1 MILISLLKL
10 VRDDAKFRTTT
21 RNFLNLW
28 LSSPGFRCL
37 ILLRFQSLCYQ
48 SGYYKLS
55 NYIRFRMLLRYSL
68 DSVPG
73 CIIGKGFKIEH
84 PVGIVIGKG
93 VVIGDFVTLA
103 GNVTLGEKF
112 IDSRSNG
119 SYPRLGNRISVGSGA
134 IILGNTFVGDDVTI
148 GAGSIVLRSV
158 NPGSTVV
165 GLHK

>member
-1 MILISLLKL
+1 
-10 VRDDAKFRTTT
+10 
-21 RNFLNLW
+21 
-28 LSSPGFRCL
+28 
-37 ILLRFQSLCYQ
+37 
-48 SGYYKLS
+48 
-55 NYIRFRMLLRYSL
+55 MLMRYSL

-84 PVGIVIGKG
+84 PVGVVIGKG

-119 SYPRLGNRISVGSGA
+119 AYPRLGNRISVGAGA

-148 GAGSIVLRSV
+148 AAGAIILRSV
-158 NPGSTVV
+158 HPGSTVV
-165 GLHK
+165 GLYK